1 MEHERSFSKILIIC
15 DRDRKTTEEI
25 ENSFVP
31 NALSL
36 RFRQKGWVKND
47 CLDGYRVPLFN
58 RDGTDHSSL
67 RGRRYIGKRRA
78 GLSRGEC
85 GGDKP
90 LIDSCI
96 AFVEEN
102 KGKAKRYLTKKR
114 LVEKAKLGVAFAMI
128 SLEKVFDFID
138 EILRGID
145 WGKKESLVK
154 ALQRLQEI

>member
-1 MEHERSFSKILIIC
+1 MR
-15 DRDRKTTEEI
+15 
-25 ENSFVP
+25 
-31 NALSL
+31 
-36 RFRQKGWVKND
+36 
-47 CLDGYRVPLFN
+47 
-58 RDGTDHSSL
+58 
-67 RGRRYIGKRRA
+67 
-78 GLSRGEC
+78 

-102 KGKAKRYLTKKR
+102 KGKAKRYLTKNR